1 MRDHPEVSARMMDEG
16 DGGFFGVGD
25 VPALSEE
32 VDPAIGVDPAF
43 QVERQMEV
51 QEGGWWTGT
60 RGGALFPP
68 GFFPGC
74 VWA

>member
-16 DGGFFGVGD
+16 DCGFFGVGD

-32 VDPAIGVDPAF
+32 VDLAVGVDPAF

-51 QEGGWWTGT
+51 QEGGWRTGT
-60 RGGALFPP
+60 RGGAFFLR
-68 GFFPGC
+68 GFFPRC